1 MCFHLTNNS
10 YLRLRINPQA
20 MKKFLLLCL
29 LLPLACCNA
38 AHAQRILVGKRAPEL
53 RIATW
58 LADSKPAPAP
68 LTYIEF
74 YHSSNPSG
82 LASLDRLRELVRH
95 ADRRLR
101 VIIVAREAP
110 EAVAERLAP
119 YVSEL
124 IGVGFDPSG
133 QNYSAFEVDYVPYGV
148 LTNARNRVM
157 WLGNTLRLTPE
168 DIDRNR

>member
-1 MCFHLTNNS
+1 
-10 YLRLRINPQA
+10 

-38 AHAQRILVGKRAPEL
+38 AHAQRILIGKRAPEL
-53 RIATW
+53 RIAAW

-82 LASLDRLRELVRH
+82 LASLERLRELVRH
-95 ADRRLR
+95 AGDKLR
-101 VIIVAREAP
+101 VVVVVREAP
-110 EAVAERLAP
+110 ETVADRLAP
-119 YVSEL
+119 YVSER

-133 QNYSAFEVDYVPYGV
+133 QNYVAYGVEYVPFGV
-148 LTNARNRVM
+148 LTNARNRVL
-157 WLGNTLRLTPE
+157 WLGNTLQTTPE
-168 DIDRNR
+168 LIDSNL

>member
-1 MCFHLTNNS
+1 
-10 YLRLRINPQA
+10 

-29 LLPLACCNA
+29 LLPLAWCNA
-38 AHAQRILVGKRAPEL
+38 AHAQRILIGKRAPEL

-58 LADSKPAPAP
+58 LADSKPASAP

-101 VIIVAREAP
+101 VIIVTREAP

-119 YVSEL
+119 YVSEFT
-124 IGVGFDPSG
+124 GVGFDPSG
-133 QNYSAFEVDYVPYGV
+133 RTTRPSRSTMSPSGCSP
-148 LTNARNRVM
+148 
-157 WLGNTLRLTPE
+157 TPATACCGWAT
-168 DIDRNR
+168 RCS

>member
-1 MCFHLTNNS
+1 
-10 YLRLRINPQA
+10 

-29 LLPLACCNA
+29 LLPLAWCNA
-38 AHAQRILVGKRAPEL
+38 AHAQRILIGKRAPEL

-58 LADSKPAPAP
+58 LADSKPASAP

-101 VIIVAREAP
+101 VIVIAQESQESVGD
-110 EAVAERLAP
+110 RLAP
-119 YVSEL
+119 YVSEH

-133 QNYSAFEVDYVPYGV
+133 QSYIVFGVEYVPFGV
-148 LTNARNRVM
+148 LTNARNRVL
-157 WLGNTLRLTPE
+157 WLGNTLQLTPE
-168 DIDRNR
+168 DIDRNL